1 MIRRFLPLLPVL
13 ALITLGLRAQ
23 QPEDAAPPP
32 PPPLLGQLVNG
43 TYVSPTGVFK
53 VVVPVLPELGGRI
66 TDTESVVTFEDEF
79 NVHVSIAAFP
89 QDASQRWEDST
100 RGTKDYLIYFFTN
113 FVMPDFVQRYEG
125 SKVESA
131 RYLPAL
137 QDGALLTYTLLPG
150 GSMFVE
156 RSTFGDPPDKPV
168 VAKRGNILFVK
179 YGHIFVVSTELAER
193 VLERT
198 TYKKTVAQ
206 EDELL
211 RNRLLDLIAKMDFTK
226 PAAEMGKK

>member
-1 MIRRFLPLLPVL
+1 MIRHFLPLLSVL
-13 ALITLGLRAQ
+13 ALGTSGVQAQ
-23 QPEDAAPPP
+23 QPEEAAPPP
-32 PPPLLGQLVNG
+32 LYGTIVNG
-43 TYVSPTGVFK
+43 TYLSPTGVFK
-53 VVVPVLPELGGRI
+53 VQIPVLQELGGRI
-66 TDTESVVTFEDEF
+66 TDTDSVVTFEDAF
-79 NVHVSIAAFP
+79 NVHISIAAFP
-89 QDASQRWEDST
+89 QDASQRWEMST

-113 FVMPDFVQRYEG
+113 FVMPDFVQRFEG

-156 RSTFGDPPDKPV
+156 RATFGDPPDKPV

-211 RNRLLDLIAKMDFTK
+211 RQRLLDLLAKMDFTK

>member
-1 MIRRFLPLLPVL
+1 MIRHFLPLLLVL
-13 ALITLGLRAQ
+13 AVSTPVLRAQ
-23 QPEDAAPPP
+23 QEEGPPPAPPA
-32 PPPLLGQLVNG
+32 LYGTIVNG
-43 TYVSPTGVFK
+43 TYISPTGVFK
-53 VVVPVLPELGGRI
+53 VQIPVLQELGGRI
-66 TDTESVVTFEDEF
+66 TDTDSVVTFEDAF
-79 NVHVSIAAFP
+79 NLHISIAAFP
-89 QDASQRWEDST
+89 QDASQRWEMST
-100 RGTKDYLIYFFTN
+100 RGTKDYLIYFFSN
-113 FVMPDFVQRYEG
+113 FVMPDFAQRFEG

-156 RSTFGDPPDKPV
+156 RSTFGDAPDKPV

-211 RNRLLDLIAKMDFTK
+211 RQRLLDLLAKMDFTK